1 MGAVSIGVHRK
12 AGGSEWRFSAA
23 TNTWFPLGK
32 CGEQPQPFKTPNYG
46 GGLAMT
52 SPSRS
57 KRPYLIR
64 AMHEWMGDNGH
75 TPHIVID
82 AAIDGVTVPREHVKD
97 GKIILNISHSAAHNL
112 KLTNAAV
119 SFRAR
124 FSGVPFDVW
133 VPVASVLGIYAK
145 ETGQGM
151 IFSHGADQPEPP
163 DGPEDQEKPR
173 SGRSHLTV
181 VK

>member
-1 MGAVSIGVHRK
+1 M
-12 AGGSEWRFSAA
+12 
-23 TNTWFPLGK
+23 
-32 CGEQPQPFKTPNYG
+32 
-46 GGLAMT
+46 
-52 SPSRS
+52 
-57 KRPYLIR
+57 R

-75 TPHIVID
+75 TPHIVVD
-82 AAIDGVTVPREHVKD
+82 ASIDGVTVPVEHVKD

-112 KLTNAAV
+112 KLTNDAV

-133 VPVASVLGIYAK
+133 VPVGSVLGIYAK

-163 DGPEDQEKPR
+163 DPSDKELERPAR
-173 SGRSHLTV
+173 AHLKV

>member
-1 MGAVSIGVHRK
+1 MVYWSGVPDR
-12 AGGSEWRFSAA
+12 R
-23 TNTWFPLGK
+23 P
-32 CGEQPQPFKTPNYG
+32 G
-46 GGLAMT
+46 GGLPVETGRDGNIGTVAGAGEL
-52 SPSRS
+52 SLSQPSRS

-64 AMHEWMGDNGH
+64 AMHEWMGDNGN
-75 TPHIVID
+75 TPHIVVD
-82 AAIDGVTVPREHVKD
+82 ASIDGVSVPPEHVKD

-112 KLTNAAV
+112 KLTNDSV

-124 FSGVPFDVW
+124 FSGVPYDVW

-151 IFSHGADQPEPP
+151 IFSHGANQPEPP
-163 DGPEDQEKPR
+163 DPDDSDKDTSK
-173 SGRSHLTV
+173 SGRRHLKV

>member
-1 MGAVSIGVHRK
+1 MS
-12 AGGSEWRFSAA
+12 
-23 TNTWFPLGK
+23 
-32 CGEQPQPFKTPNYG
+32 QPS
-46 GGLAMT
+46 L
-52 SPSRS
+52 S

-75 TPHIVID
+75 TPHIVVD
-82 AAIDGVTVPREHVKD
+82 TSFDGVSVPQEHIKD

-112 KLTNAAV
+112 KLTNAGV

-133 VPVASVLGIYAK
+133 VPIASVMGIYAK

-151 IFSHGADQPEPP
+151 RFSHGSDKPEPP
-163 DGPEDQEKPR
+163 DGPEDPEDSERQK
-173 SGRSHLTV
+173 SDRSHLTV

>member
-1 MGAVSIGVHRK
+1 M
-12 AGGSEWRFSAA
+12 
-23 TNTWFPLGK
+23 TN
-32 CGEQPQPFKTPNYG
+32 
-46 GGLAMT
+46 
-52 SPSRS
+52 PSRS

-75 TPHIVID
+75 TPHIVVD
-82 AAIDGVTVPREHVKD
+82 AGIDGVTVPTEHVKD
-97 GKIILNISHSAAHNL
+97 GKIILNVSQSAAHNL
-112 KLTNAAV
+112 KLSNAGV

-133 VPVASVLGIYAK
+133 VPVESVMGIYAK

-151 IFSHGADQPEPP
+151 IFSHGSEMPEPP
-163 DGPEDQEKPR
+163 DGTEGPEDSERQK
-173 SGRSHLTV
+173 SSRSHLTV

>member
-1 MGAVSIGVHRK
+1 MT
-12 AGGSEWRFSAA
+12 
-23 TNTWFPLGK
+23 TNTK
-32 CGEQPQPFKTPNYG
+32 
-46 GGLAMT
+46 
-52 SPSRS
+52 S

-75 TPHIVID
+75 TPHIVVD
-82 AAIDGVTVPREHVKD
+82 AGVDGVTVPSEHVKD
-97 GKIILNISHSAAHNL
+97 GKIILNISYSAAHNL
-112 KLTNAAV
+112 KLTNAGI

-133 VPVASVLGIYAK
+133 VPIPSVMGIYSK

-151 IFSHGADQPEPP
+151 IFSHGTDEKPEPP
-163 DGPEDQEKPR
+163 DGPEDREKFG
-173 SGRSHLTV
+173 SDRSHLKV